1 MTTAVCHKRSC
12 NDHIPPQLGEEAP
25 NDRFFQRLNSL
36 PAPIADDVAARLS
49 TLYVYRNISSTKGQ
63 GRLHQEVLSMTGL
76 ARDHIEVRKLIADI
90 LNDPPA
96 GSGVREFLEV
106 LAQIVLDL
114 TRHASFGP
122 MTGRIF
128 NGLAKCLDSQ
138 DDVFSE
144 CLTEIGRQQ
153 PQPVTKALRRTVQQN
168 PKLWRVVAELLS
180 KIGDVGDI
188 VQEDWLHSGWIGV
201 EAAAIRFLAEVPSS
215 ASRFPEVA
223 SDMMTAPNVILRS
236 AAVDAVC
243 HFGYCENIRPLLLAA
258 TNDSEPAV
266 YEAAIKGIG
275 CCRSWTENLLPN
287 LVAILHGHQNTV
299 VRGYAAEAIGNL
311 AERARVTIPDLQQA
325 KRDQDAGVRWKV
337 RLALAK
343 IVPDKF
349 RLPKYVS
356 WSPS

>member
-1 MTTAVCHKRSC
+1 MTTAARPKRFRKNS
-12 NDHIPPQLGEEAP
+12 IPPQLGEEDP
-25 NDRFFQRLNSL
+25 NDRFFRRLNSL
-36 PAPIADDVAARLS
+36 SAPISDEVAARMS
-49 TLYVYRNISSTKGQ
+49 TLYAYSNISCDKGL
-63 GRLHQEVLSMTGL
+63 GRFYEEVLSMTGL
-76 ARDHIEVRKLIADI
+76 ARNHIEVRKLIADI
-90 LNDPPA
+90 ITDPPA

-106 LAQIVLDL
+106 LAQIILNL
-114 TRHASFGP
+114 IHHASFRL
-122 MTGRIF
+122 MTDRII
-128 NGLAKCLDSQ
+128 NGLAKHLHSR
-138 DDVFSE
+138 DDIFSE

-180 KIGDVGDI
+180 KIGGVGDI

-201 EAAAIRFLAEVPSS
+201 EAAAIRFLAEVPGF

-223 SDMMTAPNVILRS
+223 NDIMTAPNVILRS

-311 AERARVTIPDLQQA
+311 AERARVTILDLQQA